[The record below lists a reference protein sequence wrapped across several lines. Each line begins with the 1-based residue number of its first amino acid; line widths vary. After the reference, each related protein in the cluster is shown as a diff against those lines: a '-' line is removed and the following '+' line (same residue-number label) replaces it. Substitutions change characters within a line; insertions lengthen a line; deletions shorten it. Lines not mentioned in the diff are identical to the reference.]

1 MTRIIVK
8 NLPTS
13 VTAQKL
19 KETFSLKGQVT
30 DVQLKYDKDGN
41 FRHFGFVG
49 YKNNDE
55 ADTAL
60 TYFNNT
66 FVGSCKIQV
75 ERCVNLGESS
85 KIKKGKKVPEA
96 IPAPLPIQKEKPAKQ
111 NTIKTPED
119 PEFAEFREI
128 HSHNQKDKIWDND
141 GIDGS
146 QPNPA
151 LNEDASDEKDENLVE
166 KIAHKKDLSDLEYL
180 KSKVVAGE
188 EQTGSDKPVT
198 LSKKEKVPKDYLHL
212 KVRGFSCQVKKKDIK
227 EFFASIKLD
236 SIRLPPK
243 VKGVAYIGFSSEKE
257 MKKALNKHR
266 SFYAGHRISVVKSE
280 KKVNLEEDPKIQK
293 KKEAW
298 VRQEDDMKKEET
310 VAESGRIFIRNLAY
324 TVTEEDIEALFS
336 RYGPLAE
343 THLPIDK
350 HSRKIKGFA
359 FVTYVIPEHAVRAY
373 TALDGTAFQ
382 GRMLHLIAGKP
393 KAADDD
399 DEDGEGTSYKKKKL
413 KDLKNKAAS
422 AHNWNT
428 LFLGTN
434 AVATLMA
441 ERYSTTKQQVLL
453 EGGDGQQQQQSVA
466 VRLALGETQLVAET
480 KQFLIE
486 NGIHLDAFQ
495 DTNYMALRWERAE
508 LSQVCSKF
516 RLSPAMVRTSRLA
529 ARLFALRTRTKWKKA
544 PKQRSKTVILVKN
557 LDAQSNVEELRD
569 LFSPFGELGR
579 VLLPPRGVTAIIEF
593 LEPTE
598 AKAAFRKLAYSKFRH
613 MPLYLEWAPM
623 DVFRTAAQRAE
634 SASSENKASG
644 KGASA
649 VAILEENNPIPSD
662 KVEEQPE
669 QDTTLFVK
677 NLNFATT
684 DESMRKHFEF
694 CGPIFSA
701 TVARKKDPKNPGQF
715 LSMGYGFIQFLSKK
729 ATVTALKEL
738 QNSTLDDHT
747 IELKRSNRTENKE
760 ETMVTARKTSSTN
773 KEPISSKLLVRNI
786 PFEAT
791 TKEVKE
797 LFKPF
802 GELKAVRLPK
812 KIAGNESH
820 RGFAFIDFITKQD
833 AKRAF
838 ESLSASTHLYG
849 RRLVLE
855 WAASEDTVEDVR
867 RRTTSHF
874 TEGPATKRNKKL
886 ELASNG
892 IESD

>member
-8 NLPTS
+8 NLPSS
-13 VTAQKL
+13 VSAQKL
-19 KETFSLKGQVT
+19 KDTFSLKGQVT

-41 FRHFGFVG
+41 FRHFGFIG
-49 YKNNDE
+49 FKNDTE
-55 ADTAL
+55 ADSAL

-75 ERCVNLGESS
+75 ERCVNLGEST
-85 KIKKGKKVPEA
+85 KGKKENKTTEVFPSPVPV
-96 IPAPLPIQKEKPAKQ
+96 KNVKPTKKQ
-111 NTIKTPED
+111 DTSNIPED

-128 HSHNQKDKIWDND
+128 HSRGQKDKIWDND

-146 QPNPA
+146 VTKPISTKNGS
-151 LNEDASDEKDENLVE
+151 DADEEAELTD
-166 KIAHKKDLSDLEYL
+166 KIAHKKELSDLEYL
-180 KSKVVAGE
+180 KSKVVPGE
-188 EQTGSDKPVT
+188 EETDKSSK
-198 LSKKEKVPKDYLHL
+198 LSVKEVKIPKDYMHL

-227 EFFASIKLD
+227 EFFAPLKLD

-266 SFYAGHRISVVKSE
+266 SFHAGHRISVVKSE
-280 KKVNLEEDPKIQK
+280 KKTSLNEDPQIQK
-293 KKEAW
+293 KNEAW
-298 VRQEDDMKKEET
+298 VRQENDMKKEET

-324 TVTEEDIEALFS
+324 TVTEEDLEALFS

-350 HSRKIKGFA
+350 YSRKIKGFA
-359 FVTYVIPEHAVRAY
+359 FVTYVIPENAVRAY

-382 GRMLHLIAGKP
+382 GRMLHLMAGKP
-393 KAADDD
+393 KPSEEDDD
-399 DEDGEGTSYKKKKL
+399 DAEGTSYKKKKL
-413 KDLKNKAAS
+413 KELKSKAAS

-441 ERYSTTKQQVLL
+441 ERYSTTKEQVLL
-453 EGGDGQQQQQSVA
+453 ESRDGQQQQQSVA

-480 KQFLIE
+480 KQFLLE
-486 NGIHLDAFQ
+486 NGIELNAFQ
-495 DTNYMALRWERAE
+495 D
-508 LSQVCSKF
+508 V
-516 RLSPAMVRTSRLA
+516 
-529 ARLFALRTRTKWKKA
+529 

-557 LDAQSNVEELRD
+557 LDAQANVEELRD

-613 MPLYLEWAPM
+613 MPLYLEWAPV
-623 DVFRTAAQRAE
+623 DVFRTAAQRLV
-634 SASSENKASG
+634 STPIENKLKVKDEG
-644 KGASA
+644 A
-649 VAILEENNPIPSD
+649 VAALEENNPISSD

-669 QDTTLFVK
+669 QDTTLFIK
-677 NLNFATT
+677 NLNFSTT
-684 DESMRKHFEF
+684 DETLHQHFES
-694 CGPIFSA
+694 CGRIFSA
-701 TVARKKDPKNPGQF
+701 TVARKKDPKNPGQY
-715 LSMGYGFIQFLSKK
+715 LSMGYGFVQFLSKK
-729 ATVTALKEL
+729 STVTALKEL
-738 QNSTLDDHT
+738 QNSTLDGHV
-747 IELKRSNRTENKE
+747 IELKRSSRAENKE
-760 ETMVTARKTSSTN
+760 ETLATARKTSSKN

-791 TKEVKE
+791 IKEVKE

-812 KIAGNESH
+812 KMAGNESH

-874 TEGPATKRNKKL
+874 SEGPPTKRNKKL
-886 ELASNG
+886 DLASNG
-892 IESD
+892 QESD

>member
-8 NLPTS
+8 NLPPS
-13 VTAQKL
+13 VSAQKL
-19 KETFSLKGQVT
+19 KETFSQKGQVT
-30 DVQLKYDKDGN
+30 DVQLKYDKDGK

-49 YKNNDE
+49 FKNDDE
-55 ADTAL
+55 ADSAL
-60 TYFNNT
+60 SYFNNT

-85 KIKKGKKVPEA
+85 KMKKGKRAPEA
-96 IPAPLPIQKEKPAKQ
+96 IPAPLLTQKVNPVKEDT
-111 NTIKTPED
+111 NKTPED

-146 QPNPA
+146 VQKPISS
-151 LNEDASDEKDENLVE
+151 EDASDAKEENLIE
-166 KIAHKKDLSDLEYL
+166 TIAHKKDLSDLEYL
-180 KSKVVAGE
+180 KSKVVGGAE
-188 EQTGSDKPVT
+188 SSDKPVKLFT
-198 LSKKEKVPKDYLHL
+198 KKEKAHQDYMHL

-227 EFFASIKLD
+227 EFFAPLKLD

-243 VKGVAYIGFSSEKE
+243 VKGVAYIGFSSEKD

-266 SFYAGHRISVVKSE
+266 SFYAGNRISVVKSE
-280 KKVNLEEDPKIQK
+280 KKIILDEEPKSQTK
-293 KKEAW
+293 NEAW
-298 VRQEDDMKKEET
+298 ERQENDMKKEET

-324 TVTEEDIEALFS
+324 TATEEDIEALFS

-393 KAADDD
+393 KATDDD
-399 DEDGEGTSYKKKKL
+399 DADGEGTSYKKKKL

-453 EGGDGQQQQQSVA
+453 EGGDGQQQSVA

-480 KQFLIE
+480 KQFLVD

-495 DTNYMALRWERAE
+495 D
-508 LSQVCSKF
+508 
-516 RLSPAMVRTSRLA
+516 
-529 ARLFALRTRTKWKKA
+529 A
-544 PKQRSKTVILVKN
+544 PKQRSKTVMLVKN
-557 LDAQSNVEELRD
+557 LDAQSNVDELRD

-579 VLLPPRGVTAIIEF
+579 VLLPPRGVTAIVEF

-623 DVFRTAAQRAE
+623 DVFRTAAQRVE
-634 SASSENKASG
+634 SKPSENKT
-644 KGASA
+644 KVKDASA
-649 VAILEENNPIPSD
+649 VATLEENNPIPSD

-669 QDTTLFVK
+669 QDTTVFVK
-677 NLNFATT
+677 NVNFATT
-684 DESMRKHFEF
+684 DQSMRKHFES

-715 LSMGYGFIQFLSKK
+715 LSMGYGFVQFLSKK

-738 QNSTLDDHT
+738 QNSTLDGHT

-760 ETMVTARKTSSTN
+760 ETIITARKTLSTT

-791 TKEVKE
+791 TKEVTE

-812 KIAGNESH
+812 KMAGNQSH

-867 RRTTSHF
+867 RRTTSHY
-874 TEGPATKRNKKL
+874 TEGPPTKRNKKL
-886 ELASNG
+886 ELPANG

>member
-8 NLPTS
+8 NLPSS
-13 VTAQKL
+13 VSAQKL
-19 KETFSLKGQVT
+19 KDTFSQKGQVT

-41 FRHFGFVG
+41 FRHFGFIG
-49 YKNNDE
+49 FKNDAE
-55 ADTAL
+55 ADSAL

-75 ERCVNLGESS
+75 ERCVNLGEST
-85 KIKKGKKVPEA
+85 KERKGKKATEVF
-96 IPAPLPIQKEKPAKQ
+96 PASMPIKNVKPAKKQ
-111 NTIKTPED
+111 DTNSLPED

-128 HSHNQKDKIWDND
+128 HSRGQTDKIWDND

-146 QPNPA
+146 ATKPIPTNNGSDT
-151 LNEDASDEKDENLVE
+151 NEEADVTD
-166 KIAHKKDLSDLEYL
+166 KIAHKKELSDLEYL
-180 KSKVVAGE
+180 KSKVVPGE
-188 EQTGSDKPVT
+188 EETDKPSK
-198 LSKKEKVPKDYLHL
+198 LSVKVAKTPKDYMHL

-227 EFFASIKLD
+227 EFFAPLKLD

-243 VKGVAYIGFSSEKE
+243 VKGVAYVGFSSEKD

-266 SFYAGHRISVVKSE
+266 SFHAGHRISVVKSE
-280 KKVNLEEDPKIQK
+280 KKAKLIEHPQIQK
-293 KKEAW
+293 KNEAW
-298 VRQEDDMKKEET
+298 IRQENDMKKEET

-324 TVTEEDIEALFS
+324 TVTEEDLEALFS

-350 HSRKIKGFA
+350 YSRKIKGFA
-359 FVTYVIPEHAVRAY
+359 FVTYVIPENAVRAH

-393 KAADDD
+393 KPSEEDDD
-399 DEDGEGTSYKKKKL
+399 DAEGTSYKKQKL
-413 KDLKNKAAS
+413 KDQKNKASS

-441 ERYSTTKQQVLL
+441 ERYATTKEQVLL
-453 EGGDGQQQQQSVA
+453 ESRDGQQQQQSVA

-480 KQFLIE
+480 KQFLLE
-486 NGIHLDAFQ
+486 NGIELNAFQ
-495 DTNYMALRWERAE
+495 D
-508 LSQVCSKF
+508 V
-516 RLSPAMVRTSRLA
+516 
-529 ARLFALRTRTKWKKA
+529 

-557 LDAQSNVEELRD
+557 LDAQANVEELRD

-579 VLLPPRGVTAIIEF
+579 VLLPPRGVTGIIEY

-613 MPLYLEWAPM
+613 MPLYLEWAPV
-623 DVFRTAAQRAE
+623 DVFRTAAQRAV
-634 SASSENKASG
+634 STPIENKLKVKDEG
-644 KGASA
+644 A
-649 VAILEENNPIPSD
+649 VAALEENNPIPSD

-669 QDTTLFVK
+669 KDTTLFIK
-677 NLNFATT
+677 NLNFSTT
-684 DESMRKHFEF
+684 DDTLRQHFES
-694 CGPIFSA
+694 CGRIFSA
-701 TVARKKDPKNPGQF
+701 TVARKKDPKNPGQY
-715 LSMGYGFIQFLSKK
+715 LSMGYGFVQFLSKK
-729 ATVTALKEL
+729 STVTALKEM
-738 QNSTLDDHT
+738 QNSTLDGHA
-747 IELKRSNRTENKE
+747 IELKRSSRAENKE
-760 ETMVTARKTSSTN
+760 ETLATARKTSSKN

-791 TKEVKE
+791 IKEVKE

-812 KIAGNESH
+812 KLAGNESH

-874 TEGPATKRNKKL
+874 SEGPPTKRNKKL
-886 ELASNG
+886 DLASNG
-892 IESD
+892 QESD